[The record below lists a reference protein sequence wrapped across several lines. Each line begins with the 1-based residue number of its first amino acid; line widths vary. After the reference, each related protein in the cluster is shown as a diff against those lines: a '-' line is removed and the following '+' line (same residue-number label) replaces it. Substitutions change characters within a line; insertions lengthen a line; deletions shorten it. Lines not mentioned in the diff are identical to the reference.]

1 MWRAV
6 SYKTGNQ
13 PKPTHNHPKPTKTTH
28 NHQQLPKTTY
38 NQMVWNCH
46 ISDRKIFFSFYVIL
60 QFLEN
65 NLPNWFR
72 YF

>member
-38 NQMVWNCH
+38 NQMV
-46 ISDRKIFFSFYVIL
+46 
-60 QFLEN
+60 
-65 NLPNWFR
+65 
-72 YF
+72 